1 MAVDLFDLAYRSCL
15 FLCPA
20 EPLIAPGGLFGK
32 HVELEIIRE
41 HWNVENPLSS
51 SLDFDGEI
59 SRVFAAE
66 EEPFYIVV
74 DHSGHLLGRISD
86 LMMANSQLIERKAPT
101 SEQS

>member
-1 MAVDLFDLAYRSCL
+1 MAYRSCL

-32 HVELEIIRE
+32 HIELEIVGE
-41 HWNVENPLSS
+41 HRNIENPLSS
-51 SLDFDGEI
+51 SLDFNSEI

-66 EEPFYIVV
+66 EKPFYIVI

-86 LMMANSQLIERKAPT
+86 LMMANSQLIEGKTPT